1 MVVAEA
7 LLIQWRVDLL
17 TTFAERLLARDMAL
31 ASWMVAWVGAW
42 TLVIQRSYLSRSSRR
57 PFVRRWSLGWVG
69 FTLAQAAAIGMETF
83 PGVWAF
89 LAAQQTMLG
98 MSAVF
103 VARGC
108 LPMAVEKRWGTRLRW
123 LAVPIAMWSAY
134 VAFAM
139 RDVWWARA
147 VVCAGLAGTCVWT
160 AVLYAGSVRHS
171 HAARVLMLGFCLWA
185 VHALASPFLTLSP
198 LVMVT
203 GQIVTGIMTLAVAVG
218 ITVLVREEAEL
229 SEQKYRGVLQT
240 VSDAIF
246 AVDLWSLEILDVNE
260 AACRLTKHTTETL
273 VGQNIMQL
281 CPDLDKKEDNLL
293 KRREMF
299 SAVFR
304 PFNEFH
310 IIPSDGNPVICEGDT
325 NLMHWHGR
333 PVLQLKVREVE
344 GREKVGRMVRRAEKL
359 SSLGRLVAGV
369 AHELNNPLAVVVG
382 SAQLMAKTATPDEKL
397 NTNVQRIL
405 HEGERAAKIVRD
417 LLSFARPVEPQY
429 CAVDVNQLIHNVV
442 EVRESDLR
450 GHQIELAL
458 QLAPKLSWTKADPIQ
473 VEQVL
478 NNLTVNATQAMLQC
492 PPNRRRLTI
501 ITEESG
507 FFIKISIADTGPGVP
522 PAIHERIFEPF
533 FTTKPPGK
541 GTGLGLSICHTI
553 MEEHHGRIRL
563 DPTVEGG
570 ALFIV
575 ELPVVACEPPEAS
588 SPSAAGGASV
598 TGATQS
604 TQRLLVV
611 DDEPGIREVLQEVL
625 SSLGYAVD
633 TASNGKEAV
642 RQIQSKRFDLILS
655 DLCMPEMDG
664 PALHRQITS
673 MDAQLA
679 KRMIFVTGDTVSPT
693 SREFLESSGAR
704 WLTKPF
710 NIRNIED
717 TVRNA
722 LHELAGGKN

>member
-1 MVVAEA
+1 
-7 LLIQWRVDLL
+7 
-17 TTFAERLLARDMAL
+17 MAL

-42 TLVIQRSYLSRSSRR
+42 TLVIQRSYLSRATRR

-83 PGVWAF
+83 PRVPVF
-89 LAAQQTMLG
+89 LAVQLMSLG

-103 VARGC
+103 VFRGC
-108 LPMAVEKRWGTRLRW
+108 LTTTAEKRWGPMLRW
-123 LAVPIAMWSAY
+123 LGVPIALWSCYA
-134 VAFAM
+134 AFMM

-147 VVCAGLAGTCVWT
+147 IVCAGLAGACVYT
-160 AVLYAGSVRHS
+160 GVLYGASAKHS
-171 HAARVLMLGFCLWA
+171 HAARILMLGFFLWA
-185 VHALASPFLTLSP
+185 VHALASPFLKISP
-198 LVMVT
+198 LVMMV

-260 AACRLTKHTTETL
+260 AACRLTKHTPETL

-281 CPDLDKKEDNLL
+281 CPDLEKKEDNLL

-310 IIPSDGNPVICEGDT
+310 IVPSDGNAVICEGDT

-333 PVLQLKVREVE
+333 PVLQLKVREIE
-344 GREKVGRMVRRAEKL
+344 DREKVGRMVRRAEKL

-382 SAQLMAKTATPDEKL
+382 SAQLMAKHGSPDEKL

-429 CAVDVNQLIHNVV
+429 CAVDVNQLIRNVI

-450 GHQIELAL
+450 AHHIELAL
-458 QLAPKLSWTKADPIQ
+458 QMASKLSWTKADPIQ

-478 NNLTVNATQAMLQC
+478 NNLTANATQAMVSC
-492 PPNRRRLTI
+492 PANRRRLTI

-553 MEEHHGRIRL
+553 MEEHHGCIRL

-575 ELPVVACEPPEAS
+575 ELPVVACERPEEVAS
-588 SPSAAGGASV
+588 PAVTAGEDSGGGPR
-598 TGATQS
+598 TE
-604 TQRLLVV
+604 QRLLVV

-625 SSLGYAVD
+625 SSLGYIVD
-633 TASNGKEAV
+633 TATNGKDAV
-642 RQIQSKRFDLILS
+642 RQIQSQRFDLILS

-664 PALHRQITS
+664 PALHRHVLST
-673 MDAQLA
+673 DAKLA

-693 SREFLESSGAR
+693 SREFLESAGAR

-722 LHELAGGKN
+722 LQEQAGGRN